1 MYSEIKK
8 LAKITIKLPVI
19 FVMLLALQKVF
30 DFPAGLSR
38 IFLLVYL
45 GLAILFMVFFT
56 LIIFY
61 YLNDL
66 IDPKPKKKKHK
77 KHKK

>member
-30 DFPAGLSR
+30 DFPAGLNNLLS
-38 IFLLVYL
+38 LVYI
-45 GLAILFMVFFT
+45 GIAILFMAFFT

-66 IDPKPKKKKHK
+66 TDPKLKKKKHK